1 MFISLPTGSQHS
13 TIWMSI
19 AVVSLLVSLLVRV
32 CLIDNKVSILD
43 HVYAT
48 IDH

>member
-19 AVVSLLVSLLVRV
+19 AVVSLLVRV